1 MKLME
6 ERTYR
11 AVASSPTTPP
21 RRRREQLLLL
31 GFDAVSLAAGVAL
44 SRVNGLSTMYGVLA
58 IAILNLCNESR
69 CRLDPDALVEAPRL
83 VGRLMLPILP
93 VALLARSD
101 PQRGAFVASLPATL
115 GLVLA
120 GRFLAYRGIRSGRTR
135 GRLEPTIIVGTGS
148 VGYRAATTLLH
159 NPRYGLR
166 PIGFVSRGADGGVET
181 PLPLLGDI
189 ENLARLAAV
198 TGTTRVL
205 VAFDIASEREL
216 VPILRACDGLGV
228 KIYVVPRLFELG
240 AQGAGMWS
248 DEIWSLPLVP
258 VGHGGHSAR
267 CAGKRIFDVV
277 MSALLLVLTGPMLAA
292 TTLALWLSQG
302 RPILFRQTRISQ
314 GGQGFEL
321 LKFRTLSVNRNSDR
335 EWTPG
340 KEGMTRLGKLLRE
353 TGLDELPQLFNV
365 LRGEMSLV
373 GPRPERPSFVEKFT
387 SEIPYYADRHRVRSG
402 ITGWAQING
411 LHGDTSIPDRA
422 RFDNYYVDNWS
433 PWRDC
438 VILLRTAFSLKPHPD
453 KPLTKEAESSKVEGA
468 SEQIVRMPDVS
479 ALSVSIVDLV
489 EEAGPAQ
496 T

>member
-6 ERTYR
+6 ERTHR

-21 RRRREQLLLL
+21 RRLGEDFLLL
-31 GFDAVSLAAGVAL
+31 GFDAVAVAAGVAL
-44 SRVNGLSTMYGVLA
+44 SQINELSTMYGLLA
-58 IAILNLCNESR
+58 IAVLNLCDGSR
-69 CRLDPDALVEAPRL
+69 RRLDPDALAEAPRL

-93 VALLARSD
+93 VALLAHSD
-101 PQRGAFVASLPATL
+101 PELGAFVVWLPATL
-115 GLVLA
+115 ALVLA
-120 GRFLAYRGIRSGRTR
+120 GRFLAYRRIRIGRKR

-159 NPRYGLR
+159 DPRYGLR
-166 PIGFVSRGADGGVET
+166 PIGFVGSGADGGVET
-181 PLPLLGDI
+181 PLPLLGDVQ
-189 ENLARLAAV
+189 NLARLVAV
-198 TGTTRVL
+198 TGTTCVL
-205 VAFDIASEREL
+205 VAFGIASEPEL
-216 VPILRACDGLGV
+216 VPILRACDELGV

-248 DEIWSLPLVP
+248 DELWSLPLVP
-258 VGHGGHSAR
+258 LGHRAHSAR

-277 MSALLLVLTGPMLAA
+277 VSSLILVLSAPMLAA
-292 TTLALWLSQG
+292 TTLALLLSQG
-302 RPILFRQTRISQ
+302 RPVLFRQTRIGL
-314 GGQGFEL
+314 GGRDFQL
-321 LKFRTLSVNRNSDR
+321 LKFRTLPVNRNSDR

-340 KEGMTRLGKLLRE
+340 QDGMTRLGKLLRE

-365 LRGEMSLV
+365 IRGEMSLV
-373 GPRPERPSFVEKFT
+373 GPRPERPSFVEEF
-387 SEIPYYADRHRVRSG
+387 SREIPYYGDRHRVRCG

-422 RFDNYYVDNWS
+422 RFDNYYIENWS

-453 KPLTKEAESSKVEGA
+453 KLKTKEAEPSKVEGA
-468 SEQIVRMPDVS
+468 SDGIIRLPPV
-479 ALSVSIVDLV
+479 LSVTIVDLV
-489 EEAGPAQ
+489 EEAGSAP